1 MVQTIFVR
9 LSFIF
14 FGDSKQVDQNRS
26 RNPRIRKKGQ
36 TRYVKLNKMKIER
49 WERKILW
56 SLRKR
61 LALISMRIWSNACE
75 TGRWKLC
82 FVSKVGIVL
91 GDSGR
96 TNELDEQ
103 LHFLSLF
110 DTI

>member
-1 MVQTIFVR
+1 M
-9 LSFIF
+9 
-14 FGDSKQVDQNRS
+14 
-26 RNPRIRKKGQ
+26 
-36 TRYVKLNKMKIER
+36 YAKLNKMEIER
-49 WERKILW
+49 WKRKIPW
-56 SLRKR
+56 PLRKR
-61 LALISMRIWSNACE
+61 LALISMRISLNACE